1 MTKCLISFFSCRTWA
16 KHYTGKTTDRFRYK
30 CNNYKMEAGK
40 AESGDMENVKPK
52 FLQSHFLRVA
62 VSSCEYIVCFWSSSF
77 RRALVADWSFSVFA
91 MFVINNQNL
100 AIVLFNCRSNEE
112 IIFDKMSKRQKSK
125 LVFFCL
131 FYPFKW
137 FVGLNDKKIRLKITI
152 WLRRYLTCSRRD
164 PDVAGTIFSK

>member
-1 MTKCLISFFSCRTWA
+1 
-16 KHYTGKTTDRFRYK
+16 
-30 CNNYKMEAGK
+30 MEAGK
-40 AESGDMENVKPK
+40 AESDDMENVKHK

-91 MFVINNQNL
+91 MYVINNQNL

-125 LVFFCL
+125 LVFFVYFTL
-131 FYPFKW
+131 S
-137 FVGLNDKKIRLKITI
+137 NDL
-152 WLRRYLTCSRRD
+152 L
-164 PDVAGTIFSK
+164 V